1 MKDLLRILAIFLRND
16 IKSIA
21 FVHSTQKGTLPCSFF
36 LSQNKPKFEKIQAIL
51 TYFYIV
57 KLMRLT
63 APVNRIK
70 GQILTA

>member
-1 MKDLLRILAIFLRND
+1 MEDLLHILAIFLRNSF
-16 IKSIA
+16 KSIA
-21 FVHSTQKGTLPCSFF
+21 LVHSTQKGTLPCSFF
-36 LSQNKPKFEKIQAIL
+36 LSQKPKFEKIQTIL